1 LRLGVIGLKALVT
14 GGAGFIGS
22 HLVDRLM
29 EKGFEVTVL
38 DNFSTGSLKNLSQ
51 HLGKANFHLIEGDIR
66 NERDVKKALEDVDFV
81 FHLAAI
87 VSVEL
92 SIKNPILVNEVNV
105 CGTLNLLEESLN
117 SGVERFVYISSC
129 AVYGNPIRLPIDEE
143 HPTKPISPYGVSKL
157 ASENYCQVFHEIYGL
172 ETVSLRLFNVYGS
185 RQAMGPY
192 SGVITKFIDRLK
204 DGKPPIIYGDGKQTR
219 DFVYVQDVVDACL
232 LSLNSKG
239 CVGESINI
247 GSGVETSISDLA
259 EILIELFGLSDV
271 KPKYAQPRAGDI
283 RRSCA
288 SLNKA
293 KRLLG
298 YQPKISLREGL
309 KRVVRCEVI

>member
-1 LRLGVIGLKALVT
+1 MIGLKALVT

-29 EKGFEVTVL
+29 EKGFEVAVL

-66 NERDVKKALEDVDFV
+66 NERDVKKALEDIDFV

-105 CGTLNLLEESLN
+105 CGTLNLLKESLN
-117 SGVERFVYISSC
+117 GGVKRFVYISSC

-143 HPTKPISPYGVSKL
+143 HPTKPTSPYGASKL